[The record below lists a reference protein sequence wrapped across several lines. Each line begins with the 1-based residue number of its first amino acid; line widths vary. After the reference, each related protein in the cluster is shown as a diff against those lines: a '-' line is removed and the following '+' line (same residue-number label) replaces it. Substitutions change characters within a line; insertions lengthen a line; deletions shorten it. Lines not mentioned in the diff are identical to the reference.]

1 MGSVEYQ
8 AVADAIESTV
18 ENDPSKIRG
27 RYVKFTDAERFE
39 IEKYAAQ
46 NGNTATIKRFKSKN
60 LKESTVRT
68 FKVKYYTELEKTTLA
83 KRSPKKTIPT
93 KKRGRP
99 VVLGEEIDVQ
109 NYLRILRSRGSVVNT
124 NIAIATALG
133 FLRSSNDESI
143 NDLVPTVSWA
153 QSLFCRMRFVRRF
166 ATTGKNEIPD
176 GIKKEAELLFIHDI
190 VHHIERNKISESM
203 VLNIDQTPLK
213 YVPCGKTIMAEKSSS
228 EVPINGVSGK
238 WMITATFTI
247 SLDGKLLPIQLIYA
261 GKTERSIPK
270 IKFPKSFLLSANPT
284 HFSNETESLKLMKE
298 IVIPYFLTER
308 KKLGLAANHS
318 GLIIMDVFKGQTTDA
333 VQNLLKKN
341 SIFFT
346 KVSAN
351 MTSLFQPLNLT
362 VNSYAKSYLKK
373 LFTEWFAKQI
383 ADGVNSGKD
392 PGSIEVPLQLSI
404 LKPLQAK

>member
-1 MGSVEYQ
+1 M
-8 AVADAIESTV
+8 
-18 ENDPSKIRG
+18 
-27 RYVKFTDAERFE
+27 
-39 IEKYAAQ
+39 
-46 NGNTATIKRFKSKN
+46 
-60 LKESTVRT
+60 
-68 FKVKYYTELEKTTLA
+68 
-83 KRSPKKTIPT
+83 
-93 KKRGRP
+93 
-99 VVLGEEIDVQ
+99 
-109 NYLRILRSRGSVVNT
+109 VNT

-153 QSLFCRMRFVRRF
+153 QSLFRRMRFVRRF
-166 ATTGKNEIPD
+166 ATTGKIEIPD

-190 VHHIERNKISESM
+190 VHHIETNKIPESM

-213 YVPCGKTIMAEKSSS
+213 YVPCGKTTMAEKSSS
-228 EVPINGVSGK
+228 TVPINGVSDK
-238 WMITATFTI
+238 RMITATFTI
-247 SLDGKLLPIQLIYA
+247 SLDGKFLPIQLIYA

-270 IKFPKSFLLSANPT
+270 IKFPKSFSLSANPT

-298 IVIPYFLTER
+298 IVIPYFQTER

-341 SIFFT
+341 NIFFT
-346 KVSAN
+346 KVPAN
-351 MTSLFQPLNLT
+351 MTNLFQPLDLT
-362 VNSYAKSYLKK
+362 VNGYAKSYLKK

-383 ADGVNSGKD
+383 TDGVNSGKD

-404 LKPLQAK
+404 LKPLQAKWIIKLYDEMTSSSGKEVILKGWERAGITDGIKMGSSKLPTLDPFHELDPLVRNEEEYDIGEAITNSKDQLADGLTHYTEDSDVDSEWEEENYDEHRNIFEDVF